1 MKLGLCMLLAGLLA
15 ACGSAGRAGDAATS
29 QRVRDHSV
37 ALATIE
43 PGGTDFADLKPFG
56 DAVGE
61 RSIVILDEPTHGDG
75 NVFKLKA
82 RLVEYL
88 HREKGFDVLL
98 IESGMFDGLRLN
110 ERRVADGL
118 SHAALAPGRLFF
130 MYSRT
135 ADGRRVIDYV
145 DRTQRSARPLQLMT
159 FDIPMGGDASTRELL
174 PMLRDQLAARGSPL
188 PASTDWTH
196 YVAVATPA
204 VNLAPTPAPAPAAI
218 AAFQRVSD
226 RIEAALCGLADDSA
240 GAWCRIAKSVRAGQ
254 ERLWGPH
261 DLRDRTGAENV
272 KWLLDRRFAGRKVVL
287 WMHSFHALR
296 GQRLPPSGPN
306 WVNVGT
312 RLSQLY
318 GDQVYIA
325 HLTAGRG
332 RFDAYLSGGVASAPQ
347 LPALHAGMLEQHL
360 MRAGGARFMPYPA
373 DPALRATLAG
383 LRGYEDQFM
392 AAAPSRFGTGYD
404 GLFFIPELVPVMPD
418 EVAYPA
424 IP

>member
-1 MKLGLCMLLAGLLA
+1 MKNAVCLLLAGLLA
-15 ACGSAGRAGDAATS
+15 ACAGGVTT
-29 QRVRDHSV
+29 QQVRDHSV
-37 ALATIE
+37 ALSTIE
-43 PGGTDFADLKPFG
+43 PGGADFADLKPFG
-56 DAVGE
+56 DAVGA

-98 IESGMFDGLRLN
+98 IESGMFDGLRLD
-110 ERRVADGL
+110 ERRRSDGL

-130 MYSRT
+130 MYART
-135 ADGRRVIDYV
+135 ADGRRVLDYV
-145 DRTQRSARPLQLMT
+145 DRTQGSARPLRMMT

-174 PMLRDQLAARGSPL
+174 PMLRDQLVARGSTL
-188 PASTDWTH
+188 PAGADWGD
-196 YVAVATPA
+196 YAAVATPA
-204 VNLAPTPAPAPAAI
+204 VNLAAAPPPSAAAI

-226 RIEAALCGLADDSA
+226 RIEGELCALPDDAA
-240 GAWCRIAKSVRAGQ
+240 GAWCRTVKSVRAGQ

-272 KWLLDRRFAGRKVVL
+272 QWLMQRRFAGRKVVL

-296 GQRLPPSGPN
+296 GQRLPRSGPD

-332 RFDAYLSGGVASAPQ
+332 RYDAYLSGDVATAPQ
-347 LPALHAGMLEQHL
+347 LPALRAGMLEHHL
-360 MRAGGARFMPYPA
+360 MQAGGARFMRYPA
-373 DPALRATLAG
+373 DPALRASLAG
-383 LRGYEDQFM
+383 LGVFEDQFVS
-392 AAAPSRFGTGYD
+392 AAPNRFGTGYD
-404 GLFFIPELVPVMPD
+404 GVFFIPELVPVMPD
-418 EVAYPA
+418 AAAYPA